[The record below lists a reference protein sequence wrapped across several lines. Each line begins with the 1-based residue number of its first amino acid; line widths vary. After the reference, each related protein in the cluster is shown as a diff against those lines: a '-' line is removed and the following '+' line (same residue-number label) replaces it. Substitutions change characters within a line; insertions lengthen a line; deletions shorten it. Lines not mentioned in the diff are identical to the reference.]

1 MVKQLGLNALVALI
15 VKAASVLI
23 ILSIAIF
30 LDANEYSKFGVYYA
44 VITGVSVVVQSGALE
59 IGATIG
65 IGSKLLQRPAMQ
77 NLALVYDQ
85 LVLFL
90 TILCVLPL
98 VIIICFDEDAS
109 ANNVTAVLACAI
121 VGLSVSLGSIKSNLC
136 RMIEDN
142 YEAAKELSI
151 SALVTASGMLVGAIY
166 TKSAVGTVYCSA
178 LFGFLSLVITRK
190 INILDV
196 ITLNKINKSLDSV
209 PLIKSIYI
217 NYLMISLLGWLGGYG
232 INIATA
238 LLVDPSVVGVYTF
251 IYTVTS
257 ALTMVAAIVNNI
269 WLARFLNLGE
279 SKSSYRDDANKQVFI
294 AEIIIAF
301 TVGIF
306 VLMMLRFFS
315 TQLSLEVV
323 KGLINKPIEIA
334 LLIATIIISIPS
346 WQMQNYYTREG
357 LAAEYRSVVVN
368 SSVFAL
374 TVWIALMQFNGEFG
388 VYVGSFV
395 SALIKTKMLEK
406 DFFARWHFYS
416 LLKIALLAS
425 AALITTSLCIVIF
438 FR

>member
-1 MVKQLGLNALVALI
+1 MIKQLGLNALVALI

-65 IGSKLLQRPAMQ
+65 IGSKLLHRPAMQ

-90 TILCVLPL
+90 TILCILPL
-98 VIIICFDEDAS
+98 VIIICFDKGES
-109 ANNVTAVLACAI
+109 ANHVTAVLACAI
-121 VGLSVSLGSIKSNLC
+121 IGLSVSLGSIKSNLC
-136 RMIEDN
+136 RMLEDN

-151 SALVTASGMLVGAIY
+151 SALVTAIGMLVGAIC
-166 TKSAVGTVYCSA
+166 TKSAIGAVYYSA
-178 LFGFLSLVITRK
+178 LLGFLSLIITK
-190 INILDV
+190 KVSLSDV
-196 ITLNKINKSLDSV
+196 MHLNKINKALDSV

-232 INIATA
+232 INIAAA
-238 LLVDPSVVGVYTF
+238 LLVDPGVVGAYTF

-279 SKSSYRDDANKQVFI
+279 NKSSYRDDANRKVFLT
-294 AEIIIAF
+294 EIFFAF
-301 TVGIF
+301 LVGIF
-306 VLMMLRFFS
+306 MLMLLKYFP
-315 TQLSLEVV
+315 TQLNLEVV
-323 KGLINKPIEIA
+323 KGLINKPIEIS
-334 LLIATIIISIPS
+334 LLIATIIISVPS
-346 WQMQNYYTREG
+346 WQMQNYYTSEG
-357 LAAEYRSVVVN
+357 LAAEYRSVVVS

-374 TVWIALMQFNGEFG
+374 IVWIALMQFNGEFG
-388 VYVGSFV
+388 VYVGAFV

-416 LLKIALLAS
+416 LLKMALLAS
-425 AALITTSLCIVIF
+425 TTLIATAVITALF
-438 FR
+438 FV